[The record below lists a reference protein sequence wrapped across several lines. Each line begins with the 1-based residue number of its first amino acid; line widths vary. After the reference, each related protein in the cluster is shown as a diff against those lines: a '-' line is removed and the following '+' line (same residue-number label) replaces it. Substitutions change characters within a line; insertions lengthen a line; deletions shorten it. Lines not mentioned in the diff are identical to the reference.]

1 LPHQRLET
9 FVKMSADR
17 NAPPKTG
24 WANMV
29 TELHVADL
37 NVSLA
42 FWKDIIGLKLRTAA
56 KRRSSFIWNIV
67 RANKL
72 CSANVMA
79 DLRQDP

>member
-24 WANMV
+24 WPNMV

-42 FWKDIIGLKLRTAA
+42 FWKDIIGFEIAYSREGE
-56 KRRSSFIWNIV
+56 V
-67 RANKL
+67 RL
-72 CSANVMA
+72 FGTS
-79 DLRQDP
+79 